1 MALVKVG
8 RAGKVTLPAPIRR
21 QLEIVEGDRLE
32 AEVVEGGVLLR
43 RPSDAARRAAWER
56 IREAQ
61 RSVRYIGPEPRP
73 DPEEEE
79 RMIFEEVEALR
90 HKNA

>member
-21 QLEIVEGDRLE
+21 QLAIAEDDRLD
-32 AEVVEGGVLLR
+32 AEGGVLLR
-43 RPSDAARRAAWER
+43 RPADAARRAAWAR

-61 RSVRYIGPEPRP
+61 RSVR
-73 DPEEEE
+73 
-79 RMIFEEVEALR
+79 
-90 HKNA
+90 

>member
-32 AEVVEGGVLLR
+32 ADVVEGGVLLR
-43 RPSDAARRAAWER
+43 RVTAAERRKGWGRSGRSSIRRSGARRR
-56 IREAQ
+56 R
-61 RSVRYIGPEPRP
+61 
-73 DPEEEE
+73 
-79 RMIFEEVEALR
+79 
-90 HKNA
+90 

>member
-43 RPSDAARRAAWER
+43 RVTR
-56 IREAQ
+56 
-61 RSVRYIGPEPRP
+61 G
-73 DPEEEE
+73 
-79 RMIFEEVEALR
+79 
-90 HKNA
+90 